1 MSYCEDEL
9 RLAIEAD
16 KELLE
21 QERIENQFKAAEA
34 RFSLITTILLDIG
47 VCVDDAEYDC
57 EDKSVSVCGNK
68 FFMRAIVSKRFDSM
82 QEAESYCSGDDFAD
96 YSGSYR
102 RFAVFQ
108 WALYQK
114 NDVRPHLCP
123 LISRISDIRLKDE
136 QTDEVEVPKKKSFW
150 AKFKAAVAIQ

>member
-21 QERIENQFKAAEA
+21 QERIENQIKAAEE

-47 VCVDDAEYDC
+47 VCCDEAEYDY

-68 FFMRAIVSKRFDSM
+68 FFMRAIPSKHFGVMVD
-82 QEAESYCSGDDFAD
+82 AEYNCSGDDFAD
-96 YSGSYR
+96 YSLNGRR
-102 RFAVFQ
+102 RFNVFQ

-114 NDVRPHLCP
+114 TDIRPHLCQY
-123 LISRISDIRLKDE
+123 IRRISDIQLQDKLTEETPETKR
-136 QTDEVEVPKKKSFW
+136 KSFW
-150 AKFKAAVAIQ
+150 SKFVRNNYV